1 MMSGEVAAAYGIL
14 AASLTAYAIVGI
26 SSEWKKGNGRLTMQ
40 LALEPEAR
48 PTNWTRGIAKS
59 LLAIVLAGVA
69 AIGIGVAFAVAMP
82 MGPHDRIVIGALLV
96 PILWGGGMAWTLADA
111 KLMRATLILL
121 AISAL
126 SYAIAFL
133 PKVFAP

>member
-1 MMSGEVAAAYGIL
+1 M
-14 AASLTAYAIVGI
+14 
-26 SSEWKKGNGRLTMQ
+26 
-40 LALEPEAR
+40 
-48 PTNWTRGIAKS
+48 
-59 LLAIVLAGVA
+59 AGVA
-69 AIGIGVAFAVAMP
+69 AIGVGVAFAVAMP

-111 KLMRATLILL
+111 KLMRATVILL

-133 PKVFAP
+133 PKVLTS